1 MTITLLE
8 SSMSETVRSSILNQ
22 LWIIILFQKI
32 FWRTCKLQHFAFLLL
47 FSLLTKKNDVL
58 YLIDIPSFKDQP
70 ADFLYVLFNFFTLP
84 IKKVKKIIKLFFF
97 FLITNFLIYHFAFE
111 IEAWITKNF
120 YKRMFMYEIF
130 LSQFL

>member
-1 MTITLLE
+1 MSITLLE
-8 SSMSETVRSSILNQ
+8 SSMSETVRSSILTE

-32 FWRTCKLQHFAFLLL
+32 FWHTCKLQHFAFLLL
-47 FSLLTKKNDVL
+47 FSLLTKKMMW
-58 YLIDIPSFKDQP
+58 
-70 ADFLYVLFNFFTLP
+70 FTLLTSP
-84 IKKVKKIIKLFFF
+84 ALKISQQISYMFYLTSLLFLLKKWKKSAFF

-111 IEAWITKNF
+111 IKAWITKDL